1 MPESAWYRNR
11 AMRAAYFEGLGD
23 PSILTLVDRPARD
36 PGPDEVQLRVTSAG
50 LNRADANYRRGRY
63 LVKSPGA
70 SRSGFEGAGIVT
82 AVGTDVRRW
91 KVGDRVAVLPMSFD
105 VVSEGTC
112 AESMTVS
119 ADALVATPANV
130 SDREA
135 GSIWIQC
142 LTAWGALVEIA
153 NVGPGD
159 WVVVP
164 AASSSVG
171 IASIQLC
178 RARGARVIATTTAA
192 DKVEALRRFG
202 PDAIVDTRA
211 EPYVERVQAITD
223 RRGARVIFDP
233 IYGPIVNDHI
243 RVACSEG
250 IVFVMGALDPTPLE
264 LGLGGMLRKNIRL
277 QGYTFGPMLADSAR
291 RARAVGDVTAMLERG
306 DLTPVV
312 DSYYPLAEIQAAHR
326 HLESNRHLGK
336 IVVTP

>member
-1 MPESAWYRNR
+1 
-11 AMRAAYFEGLGD
+11 MRAAYFEGLGD
-23 PSILTLVDRPARD
+23 PSIMTLVERPARA
-36 PGPDEVQLRVTSAG
+36 PEAGEVQLRVTSAG

-82 AVGTDVRRW
+82 AVGAGVERW
-91 KVGDRVAVLPMSFD
+91 KVGDRVAVLPSSFD
-105 VVSEGTC
+105 VVHEGSC
-112 AESMTVS
+112 ADAMTVR
-119 ADALVATPANV
+119 ADGLVATPANV
-130 SDREA
+130 SDRDA
-135 GSIWIQC
+135 GSIWMQC

-153 NVGPGD
+153 AIGPGD

-192 DKVEALRRFG
+192 DKVEALRRFA

-211 EPYVERVQAITD
+211 EPYVARVQAITEG
-223 RRGARVIFDP
+223 RGARVVFDP

-243 RVACSEG
+243 RVACAEA
-250 IVFVMGALDPTPLE
+250 IVFVYGALDSAPLE

-277 QGYTFGPMLADSAR
+277 QGYTLGPLLGDPAR
-291 RARAVGDVTAMLERG
+291 RARALAEITALLERG
-306 DLTPVV
+306 DFAPVV
-312 DSYYPLAEIQAAHR
+312 DSYFPLAEIQAAHR
-326 HLESNRHLGK
+326 HLESNRQIGK
-336 IVVTP
+336 IVVIP